1 MRYLSLQNMRLH
13 VAEVKLVG
21 KPLLYV
27 EVVKVCNAT
36 EHAVTTQKDLI
47 IYLEPKSKTLK
58 NTYNLDLKD
67 YFPTK
72 ALYQPSSLR
81 VSCGHH
87 GILWWFCGQ
96 AMLPAQA
103 AWSAQGA
110 TTNMF

>member
-1 MRYLSLQNMRLH
+1 MRICFHIFHSFMRYLSLQNMRLH
-13 VAEVKLVG
+13 VAEIKLVG

-58 NTYNLDLKD
+58 NIYNLDLND

-87 GILWWFCGQ
+87 GIL
-96 AMLPAQA
+96 
-103 AWSAQGA
+103 
-110 TTNMF
+110 